1 MPKTLTVGAYEGGAL
16 VVEQADQVL
25 DRAEVAA
32 FGERALSALLGAE
45 AGRPVR
51 GVDLKVNFLEIPAAG
66 SLRAEVRL
74 VHRTRRTA
82 LVDCIVTAGDTEV
95 ARIAGT
101 YLFE

>member
-1 MPKTLTVGAYEGGAL
+1 MPSIFTTGEYHGGSLTV
-16 VVEQADQVL
+16 EQGEQTL

-32 FGERALSALLGAE
+32 FGERALTALLRAE
-45 AGRPVR
+45 EQRPPR
-51 GVDLKVNFLEIPAAG
+51 GVDLKVNYLDVPAAG
-66 SLRAEVRL
+66 ALRAHVRL

-82 LVDCIVTAGDTEV
+82 LVDCIVTAGKTDV

>member
-1 MPKTLTVGAYEGGAL
+1 MTSTFTAGEYRDGTLTA
-16 VVEQADQVL
+16 EQGEQSL

-32 FGERALSALLGAE
+32 FGERALTALLSAE
-45 AGRPVR
+45 EERPPR
-51 GVDLKVNFLEIPAAG
+51 GVDLKVNYLEVPAAG
-66 SLRAEVRL
+66 ALRARVHL

-82 LVDCIVTAGDTEV
+82 LVDCIVTAGETDV